1 MKDQLRPGQRLIAYA
16 SLVKNVKE
24 STPPDAFGIWLW
36 NLSQEEFDK
45 AMKWSP
51 GD

>member
-1 MKDQLRPGQRLIAYA
+1 MKDQLRPGQRLVDYAYMVEKVKA
-16 SLVKNVKE
+16 SGRI
-24 STPPDAFGIWLW
+24 PPIEQWLW

-51 GD
+51 E